1 MVNYYLV
8 LKINEEGVQT
18 MNVGIKG
25 FGAYAPERVV
35 DNAFF
40 ESYLDTSD
48 EWISQMTGIKE
59 RRWAKEDEHTSDL
72 AYKASVRAI
81 EDAGIDKEDIDMVI
95 VATSTGDHRFPTVA
109 NKLQHRLGLSKVA
122 SVDQLAACTGFMYGL
137 VTARS
142 FVLSG
147 DYKNVLVVGAD
158 KLSGITDLEDRSTAI
173 LFGDGAGAAII
184 GEVSGNRGILS
195 YELGSDG
202 IGGKYLY
209 QDQETDFIR
218 MNGREVFKFAVR
230 IMGDSSLRVVEKA
243 HLQPEDIDL
252 FVPHQAN
259 IRIMESA
266 RQRLNI
272 PKEKM
277 SVSVDK
283 YGNTSAASIPLSI
296 SEELEAGRIQDD
308 DVLVL
313 VGFGGGLTWGSLVI
327 RWGK

>member
-1 MVNYYLV
+1 
-8 LKINEEGVQT
+8 

-25 FGAYAPERVV
+25 FGAYAPDRVI
-35 DNAFF
+35 DNAYF

-59 RRWAKEDEHTSDL
+59 RRWADENQDTSDL
-72 AYKASVRAI
+72 AYEASIRAI
-81 EDAGIDKEDIDMVI
+81 EDAGIDAQDIDMVI

-109 NKLQHRLGLSKVA
+109 NMLQQRLGLGKVA
-122 SVDQLAACTGFMYGL
+122 SMDQLAACSGFMYGII
-137 VTARS
+137 TARS

-147 DYKNVLVVGAD
+147 EYQNVLVVGAD
-158 KLSGITDLEDRSTAI
+158 KLSKITDLNDRSTAI
-173 LFGDGAGAAII
+173 LFGDGAGAVII
-184 GEVSGNRGILS
+184 GEVSENRGILS

-202 IGGKYLY
+202 VGGKYLY
-209 QDQETDFIR
+209 QDQETNFIR

-230 IMGDSSLRVVEKA
+230 VMSESSQRAVEKA
-243 HLQPEDIDL
+243 NLGPDDINM
-252 FVPHQAN
+252 FIPHQAN

-266 RQRLNI
+266 RQRLNL

-283 YGNTSAASIPLSI
+283 YGNTSAASIPLSVKQ
-296 SEELEAGRIQDD
+296 ELENGSIKDD
-308 DVLVL
+308 DVVVF
-313 VGFGGGLTWGSLVI
+313 VGFGGGLTWGSIVI

>member
-1 MVNYYLV
+1 
-8 LKINEEGVQT
+8 

-25 FGAYAPERVV
+25 FGAYAPDRVV
-35 DNAFF
+35 DNAYF

-59 RRWAKEDEHTSDL
+59 RRWADADQDTSDL
-72 AYKASVRAI
+72 AYEASIRAI
-81 EDAGIDKEDIDMVI
+81 EDAGIDAQDIDMVI

-109 NKLQHRLGLSKVA
+109 NMLQQRLGLGKIA
-122 SVDQLAACTGFMYGL
+122 SMDQLAACSGFMYGI

-147 DYKNVLVVGAD
+147 EYQNVLVVGAD
-158 KLSGITDLEDRSTAI
+158 KLSKITDLNDRSTAI
-173 LFGDGAGAAII
+173 LFGDGAGAVII
-184 GEVSGNRGILS
+184 GEVSENRGILS

-202 IGGKYLY
+202 VGGKYLY
-209 QDQETDFIR
+209 QDQETNFIR

-230 IMGDSSLRVVEKA
+230 VMGESSQRAVEKA
-243 HLQPEDIDL
+243 NLGPDDINM
-252 FVPHQAN
+252 FIPHQAN

-266 RQRLNI
+266 RQRLNL

-283 YGNTSAASIPLSI
+283 FGNTSAASIPLSVKQ
-296 SEELEAGRIQDD
+296 ELENGRIKDD
-308 DVLVL
+308 DVVVF
-313 VGFGGGLTWGSLVI
+313 VGFGGGLTWGSIVI

>member
-1 MVNYYLV
+1 
-8 LKINEEGVQT
+8 

-25 FGAYAPERVV
+25 FGAYAPDRVI
-35 DNAFF
+35 DNAYF

-59 RRWAKEDEHTSDL
+59 RRWADENQDTSDL
-72 AYKASVRAI
+72 AYEASIRAI
-81 EDAGIDKEDIDMVI
+81 EDAGIDAQDIDMVI

-109 NKLQHRLGLSKVA
+109 NMLQQRLGLGKVA
-122 SVDQLAACTGFMYGL
+122 SMDQLAACSGFMYGII
-137 VTARS
+137 TARS

-147 DYKNVLVVGAD
+147 EYQNVLVVGAD
-158 KLSGITDLEDRSTAI
+158 KLSKITDLNDRSTAI
-173 LFGDGAGAAII
+173 LFGDGAGAVII
-184 GEVSGNRGILS
+184 GEVSENRGILS

-202 IGGKYLY
+202 VGGKYLY
-209 QDQETDFIR
+209 QDQETNFIR

-230 IMGDSSLRVVEKA
+230 VMGESSQRAVEKA
-243 HLQPEDIDL
+243 NLGPDDINM
-252 FVPHQAN
+252 FIPHQAN

-266 RQRLNI
+266 RQRLNL

-283 YGNTSAASIPLSI
+283 YGNTSAASIPLSVKQ
-296 SEELEAGRIQDD
+296 ELENGSIKDD
-308 DVLVL
+308 DVVVFL
-313 VGFGGGLTWGSLVI
+313 GFGGGLTWGSIVI

>member
-1 MVNYYLV
+1 
-8 LKINEEGVQT
+8 

-25 FGAYAPERVV
+25 FGAYVPERVV
-35 DNAFF
+35 DNSYF
-40 ESYLDTSD
+40 EAYLDTSD

-59 RRWAKEDEHTSDL
+59 RRWADEEQDTSHL
-72 AYKASVRAI
+72 AYEASVRAI
-81 EDAGIDKEDIDMVI
+81 EDAGIQPEDVDMVI

-109 NKLQHRLGLSKVA
+109 NMLQERLGLTKVA
-122 SVDQLAACTGFMYGL
+122 SMDQLAACTGFMYGI
-137 VTARS
+137 VTARA
-142 FVLSG
+142 FILSG
-147 DYKNVLVVGAD
+147 DYKNILVVGAD
-158 KLSGITDLEDRSTAI
+158 KLSKITDLNDRGTAI

-195 YELGSDG
+195 YEVGSDG

-209 QDQETDFIR
+209 QEQETDLIR

-230 IMGDSSLRVVEKA
+230 VMGDSSTRVVEKA
-243 HLQPEDIDL
+243 GLTADDIDM
-252 FVPHQAN
+252 FIPHQAN

-266 RQRLNI
+266 RQRLGI
-272 PKEKM
+272 PQEKM

-296 SEELEAGRIQDD
+296 GQELENGRIKDD
-308 DVLVL
+308 DILVL
-313 VGFGGGLTWGSLVI
+313 VGFGGGLTWGSVVI

>member
-1 MVNYYLV
+1 
-8 LKINEEGVQT
+8 

-25 FGAYAPERVV
+25 FGAYAPDRVI
-35 DNAFF
+35 DNAYF

-59 RRWAKEDEHTSDL
+59 RRWADENQDTSDL
-72 AYKASVRAI
+72 AYEASIRAI
-81 EDAGIDKEDIDMVI
+81 EDAGIDAQDLDMVI

-109 NKLQHRLGLSKVA
+109 NMLQQRLGLGKVA
-122 SVDQLAACTGFMYGL
+122 SMDQLAACSGFMYGII
-137 VTARS
+137 TARS

-147 DYKNVLVVGAD
+147 EYQNVLVVGAD
-158 KLSGITDLEDRSTAI
+158 KLSKITDLNDRSTAI
-173 LFGDGAGAAII
+173 LFGDGAGAVII
-184 GEVSGNRGILS
+184 GEVSENRGILS

-202 IGGKYLY
+202 VGGKYLY
-209 QDQETDFIR
+209 QDQETNFIR

-230 IMGDSSLRVVEKA
+230 VMGESSQRAVEKA
-243 HLQPEDIDL
+243 NLGPDDINM
-252 FVPHQAN
+252 FIPHQAN

-266 RQRLNI
+266 RQRLNL

-283 YGNTSAASIPLSI
+283 YGNTSAASIPLSVKQ
-296 SEELEAGRIQDD
+296 ELENGSIKDD
-308 DVLVL
+308 DVVVF
-313 VGFGGGLTWGSLVI
+313 VGFGGGLTWGSIVI

>member
-1 MVNYYLV
+1 
-8 LKINEEGVQT
+8 

-25 FGAYAPERVV
+25 FGAYAPDRVI
-35 DNAFF
+35 DNAYF

-59 RRWAKEDEHTSDL
+59 RRWADENQDTSDL
-72 AYKASVRAI
+72 AYEASIRAI
-81 EDAGIDKEDIDMVI
+81 EDAGIDAQDIDMVI

-109 NKLQHRLGLSKVA
+109 NMLQQRLGLGKVA
-122 SVDQLAACTGFMYGL
+122 SMDQLAACSGFMYGII
-137 VTARS
+137 TARS

-147 DYKNVLVVGAD
+147 EYQNVLVVGAD
-158 KLSGITDLEDRSTAI
+158 KLSKITDLNDRSTAI
-173 LFGDGAGAAII
+173 LFGDGAGAVII
-184 GEVSGNRGILS
+184 GEVSENRGILS

-202 IGGKYLY
+202 VGGKYLY
-209 QDQETDFIR
+209 QDQETNFIR

-230 IMGDSSLRVVEKA
+230 VMGESSQRSVEKA
-243 HLQPEDIDL
+243 NLGPDDINM
-252 FVPHQAN
+252 FIPHQAN

-266 RQRLNI
+266 RQRLNL

-283 YGNTSAASIPLSI
+283 YGNTSAASIPLSVKQ
-296 SEELEAGRIQDD
+296 ELENGSIKDD
-308 DVLVL
+308 DVVVF
-313 VGFGGGLTWGSLVI
+313 VGFGGGLTWGSIVI

>member
-1 MVNYYLV
+1 
-8 LKINEEGVQT
+8 

-25 FGAYAPERVV
+25 FGAYAPDRVI
-35 DNAFF
+35 DNAYF

-59 RRWAKEDEHTSDL
+59 RRWADENQDTSDL
-72 AYKASVRAI
+72 AYEASIRAI
-81 EDAGIDKEDIDMVI
+81 EDAGIDAQDIDMVI

-109 NKLQHRLGLSKVA
+109 NMLQQRLGLGKVA
-122 SVDQLAACTGFMYGL
+122 SMDQLAACSGFMYGII
-137 VTARS
+137 TARS

-147 DYKNVLVVGAD
+147 EYQNVLVVGAD
-158 KLSGITDLEDRSTAI
+158 KLSKITDLDDRSTAI
-173 LFGDGAGAAII
+173 LFGDGAGAVII
-184 GEVSGNRGILS
+184 GEVSENRGILS

-202 IGGKYLY
+202 VGGKYLY
-209 QDQETDFIR
+209 QDQETNFIR

-230 IMGDSSLRVVEKA
+230 VMGESSQRAVEKA
-243 HLQPEDIDL
+243 NLGPDDINM
-252 FVPHQAN
+252 FIPHQAN

-266 RQRLNI
+266 RQRLNL

-283 YGNTSAASIPLSI
+283 YGNTSAASIPLSVKQ
-296 SEELEAGRIQDD
+296 ELENGRIKDD
-308 DVLVL
+308 DVVVF
-313 VGFGGGLTWGSLVI
+313 VGFGGGLTWGSIVI

>member
-1 MVNYYLV
+1 
-8 LKINEEGVQT
+8 

-25 FGAYAPERVV
+25 FGAYAPDRVI
-35 DNAFF
+35 DNAYF

-59 RRWAKEDEHTSDL
+59 RRWADENQDTSDL
-72 AYKASVRAI
+72 AYEASIRAI
-81 EDAGIDKEDIDMVI
+81 EDAGIDAQDIDMVI

-109 NKLQHRLGLSKVA
+109 NMLQQRLGLGKVG
-122 SVDQLAACTGFMYGL
+122 SMDQLAACSGFMYGII
-137 VTARS
+137 TARS

-147 DYKNVLVVGAD
+147 EYQNVLVVGAD
-158 KLSGITDLEDRSTAI
+158 KLSKITDLNDRSTAI
-173 LFGDGAGAAII
+173 LFGDGAGAVII
-184 GEVSGNRGILS
+184 GEVSENRGILS

-202 IGGKYLY
+202 VGGKYLY
-209 QDQETDFIR
+209 QDQETNFIR

-230 IMGDSSLRVVEKA
+230 VMGESSQRAVEKA
-243 HLQPEDIDL
+243 NLGPDDINM
-252 FVPHQAN
+252 FIPHQAN

-266 RQRLNI
+266 RQRLNL

-283 YGNTSAASIPLSI
+283 YGNTSAASIPLSVKQ
-296 SEELEAGRIQDD
+296 ELENGSIKDD
-308 DVLVL
+308 DVVVF
-313 VGFGGGLTWGSLVI
+313 VGFGGGLTWGSIVI

>member
-1 MVNYYLV
+1 
-8 LKINEEGVQT
+8 

-25 FGAYAPERVV
+25 FGAYAPDRVI
-35 DNAFF
+35 DNAYF

-59 RRWAKEDEHTSDL
+59 RRWADENQDTSDL
-72 AYKASVRAI
+72 AYEASIRAI
-81 EDAGIDKEDIDMVI
+81 EDAGIDAQDIDMVI

-109 NKLQHRLGLSKVA
+109 NMLQQRLGLGKVA
-122 SVDQLAACTGFMYGL
+122 SMDQLAACSGFMYGII
-137 VTARS
+137 TARS

-147 DYKNVLVVGAD
+147 EYQNVLVVGAD
-158 KLSGITDLEDRSTAI
+158 KLSKITDLNDRSTAI
-173 LFGDGAGAAII
+173 LFGDGAGAVII
-184 GEVSGNRGILS
+184 GEVSENRGILS

-202 IGGKYLY
+202 VGGKYLY
-209 QDQETDFIR
+209 QDQETNFIR

-230 IMGDSSLRVVEKA
+230 VMGESSQRAVEKTN
-243 HLQPEDIDL
+243 LGPDDINM
-252 FVPHQAN
+252 FIPHQAN

-266 RQRLNI
+266 RQRLNL

-283 YGNTSAASIPLSI
+283 YGNTSAASIPLSVKQ
-296 SEELEAGRIQDD
+296 ELENGSIKDD
-308 DVLVL
+308 DVVVF
-313 VGFGGGLTWGSLVI
+313 VGFGGGLTWGSIVI

>member
-1 MVNYYLV
+1 
-8 LKINEEGVQT
+8 

-25 FGAYAPERVV
+25 FGAYAPDRVI
-35 DNAFF
+35 DNAYF

-59 RRWAKEDEHTSDL
+59 RRWADENQDTSDL
-72 AYKASVRAI
+72 AYEASIRAI
-81 EDAGIDKEDIDMVI
+81 EDAGIDAQDIDMVI

-109 NKLQHRLGLSKVA
+109 NMLQQRLGLGKVA
-122 SVDQLAACTGFMYGL
+122 SMDQLAACSGFMYGII
-137 VTARS
+137 TARS

-147 DYKNVLVVGAD
+147 EYQNVLVVGAD
-158 KLSGITDLEDRSTAI
+158 KLSKITDLNDRSTAI
-173 LFGDGAGAAII
+173 LFGDGAGAVII
-184 GEVSGNRGILS
+184 GEVSENRGILS

-202 IGGKYLY
+202 VGGKYLY
-209 QDQETDFIR
+209 QDQETNFIR

-230 IMGDSSLRVVEKA
+230 VMGESSQRAVEKA
-243 HLQPEDIDL
+243 NLGPDDINM
-252 FVPHQAN
+252 FIPHQAN

-266 RQRLNI
+266 RQRLNL

-283 YGNTSAASIPLSI
+283 YGNTSAASIPLSVKQ
-296 SEELEAGRIQDD
+296 ELENGNIKDD
-308 DVLVL
+308 DVVVF
-313 VGFGGGLTWGSLVI
+313 VGFGGGLTWGSIVI

>member
-1 MVNYYLV
+1 
-8 LKINEEGVQT
+8 

-25 FGAYAPERVV
+25 FGAYAPDRVI
-35 DNAFF
+35 DNAYF

-59 RRWAKEDEHTSDL
+59 RRWADENQDTSDL
-72 AYKASVRAI
+72 AYEASIRAI
-81 EDAGIDKEDIDMVI
+81 EDAGIDAQDIDMVI

-109 NKLQHRLGLSKVA
+109 NMLQQRLGLGKVA
-122 SVDQLAACTGFMYGL
+122 SMDQLAACSGFMYGI

-147 DYKNVLVVGAD
+147 EYQNVLVVGAD
-158 KLSGITDLEDRSTAI
+158 KLSKITDLNDRSTAI
-173 LFGDGAGAAII
+173 LFGDGAGAVII
-184 GEVSGNRGILS
+184 GEVSENRGILS

-202 IGGKYLY
+202 VGGKYLY
-209 QDQETDFIR
+209 QDQETNFIR

-230 IMGDSSLRVVEKA
+230 VMGESSQRAVEKA
-243 HLQPEDIDL
+243 NLGPDDINM
-252 FVPHQAN
+252 FIPHQAN

-266 RQRLNI
+266 RQRLNL

-283 YGNTSAASIPLSI
+283 YGNTSAASIPLSVKQ
-296 SEELEAGRIQDD
+296 ELENGRIKDG
-308 DVLVL
+308 DVVVF
-313 VGFGGGLTWGSLVI
+313 VGFGGGLTWGSIVI

>member
-1 MVNYYLV
+1 
-8 LKINEEGVQT
+8 

-25 FGAYAPERVV
+25 FGAYAPDRVI
-35 DNAFF
+35 DNAYF

-59 RRWAKEDEHTSDL
+59 RRWADENQDTSDL
-72 AYKASVRAI
+72 AYEASIRAI
-81 EDAGIDKEDIDMVI
+81 EDAGIDAQDIDMVI

-109 NKLQHRLGLSKVA
+109 NMLQQRLGLGKVA
-122 SVDQLAACTGFMYGL
+122 SMDQLAACSGFMYGII
-137 VTARS
+137 TARS

-147 DYKNVLVVGAD
+147 EYQNVLVVGAD
-158 KLSGITDLEDRSTAI
+158 KLSKITDLNDRSTAI
-173 LFGDGAGAAII
+173 LFGDGAGAVII
-184 GEVSGNRGILS
+184 GEVSENRGILS

-202 IGGKYLY
+202 VGGKYLY
-209 QDQETDFIR
+209 QDQETNFIR

-230 IMGDSSLRVVEKA
+230 VMGESSQRAVEKA
-243 HLQPEDIDL
+243 NLGPDDINM
-252 FVPHQAN
+252 FIPHQAN

-266 RQRLNI
+266 RQRLNL

-283 YGNTSAASIPLSI
+283 YGNTSAASIQLSVKQ
-296 SEELEAGRIQDD
+296 ELENGRIKDD
-308 DVLVL
+308 DVVVF
-313 VGFGGGLTWGSLVI
+313 VGFGGGLTWGSIVI

>member
-1 MVNYYLV
+1 
-8 LKINEEGVQT
+8 

-25 FGAYAPERVV
+25 FGAYAPDRVI
-35 DNAFF
+35 DNAYF

-59 RRWAKEDEHTSDL
+59 RRWADENQDTSDL
-72 AYKASVRAI
+72 AYEASIRAI
-81 EDAGIDKEDIDMVI
+81 EDAGIDAQDIDMVI

-109 NKLQHRLGLSKVA
+109 NMLQQRLGLGKVA
-122 SVDQLAACTGFMYGL
+122 SMDQLAACSGFMYGII
-137 VTARS
+137 TARL

-147 DYKNVLVVGAD
+147 EYQNVLVVGAD
-158 KLSGITDLEDRSTAI
+158 KLSKITDLNDRSTAI
-173 LFGDGAGAAII
+173 LFGDGAGAVII
-184 GEVSGNRGILS
+184 GEVSENRGILS

-202 IGGKYLY
+202 VGGKYLY
-209 QDQETDFIR
+209 QDQETNFIR

-230 IMGDSSLRVVEKA
+230 VMGESSQRAVEKA
-243 HLQPEDIDL
+243 NLGPDDINM
-252 FVPHQAN
+252 FIPHQAN

-266 RQRLNI
+266 RQRLNL

-283 YGNTSAASIPLSI
+283 YGNTSAASIPLSVKQ
-296 SEELEAGRIQDD
+296 ELENGSIKDD
-308 DVLVL
+308 DVVVF
-313 VGFGGGLTWGSLVI
+313 VGFGGGLTWGSIVI

>member
-1 MVNYYLV
+1 
-8 LKINEEGVQT
+8 

-25 FGAYAPERVV
+25 FGAYAPDRVV
-35 DNAFF
+35 DNAYF

-59 RRWAKEDEHTSDL
+59 RRWADENQDTSDL
-72 AYKASVRAI
+72 AYEASIRAI
-81 EDAGIDKEDIDMVI
+81 EDASIDVQDIDMVI

-109 NKLQHRLGLSKVA
+109 NMLQQRLGLGKVA
-122 SVDQLAACTGFMYGL
+122 SMDQLAACSGFMYGI

-147 DYKNVLVVGAD
+147 EYRNVLVVGAD
-158 KLSGITDLEDRSTAI
+158 KLSKITDLNDRSTAI
-173 LFGDGAGAAII
+173 LFGDGAGAVII
-184 GEVSGNRGILS
+184 GEVSENRGILS

-202 IGGKYLY
+202 VGGKYLY
-209 QDQETDFIR
+209 QDQETNFIR

-230 IMGDSSLRVVEKA
+230 VMGESSQRAVEKA
-243 HLQPEDIDL
+243 NLGPDDINM
-252 FVPHQAN
+252 FIPHQAN

-266 RQRLNI
+266 RQRLNL

-283 YGNTSAASIPLSI
+283 FGNTSAASIPLSVKQ
-296 SEELEAGRIQDD
+296 ELENGRIKDD
-308 DVLVL
+308 DVVVF
-313 VGFGGGLTWGSLVI
+313 VGFGGGLTWGSIVI

>member
-1 MVNYYLV
+1 
-8 LKINEEGVQT
+8 

-25 FGAYAPERVV
+25 FGAYAPDRVI
-35 DNAFF
+35 DNAYF

-59 RRWAKEDEHTSDL
+59 RRWADENQDTSDL
-72 AYKASVRAI
+72 AYEASIRAI
-81 EDAGIDKEDIDMVI
+81 EDAGIDAQDIDMVI

-109 NKLQHRLGLSKVA
+109 NMLQQRLGLGKVA
-122 SVDQLAACTGFMYGL
+122 SMDQLAACSGFIYGII
-137 VTARS
+137 TARS

-147 DYKNVLVVGAD
+147 EYQNVLVVGAD
-158 KLSGITDLEDRSTAI
+158 KLSKITDLNDRSTAI
-173 LFGDGAGAAII
+173 LFGDGAGAVII
-184 GEVSGNRGILS
+184 GEVSENRGILS

-202 IGGKYLY
+202 VGGKYLY
-209 QDQETDFIR
+209 QDQETNFIR

-230 IMGDSSLRVVEKA
+230 VMGESSQRAVEKA
-243 HLQPEDIDL
+243 NLGPDDINM
-252 FVPHQAN
+252 FIPHQAN

-266 RQRLNI
+266 RQRLNL

-283 YGNTSAASIPLSI
+283 YGNTSAASIPLSVKQ
-296 SEELEAGRIQDD
+296 ELENGSIKDD
-308 DVLVL
+308 DVVVF
-313 VGFGGGLTWGSLVI
+313 VGFGGGLTWGSIVI

>member
-1 MVNYYLV
+1 
-8 LKINEEGVQT
+8 

-25 FGAYAPERVV
+25 FGAYAPDRVV
-35 DNAFF
+35 DNAYF

-59 RRWAKEDEHTSDL
+59 RRWANEDQDTSDL
-72 AYKASVRAI
+72 AYEASVRAI
-81 EDAGIDKEDIDMVI
+81 EDAGINAQDIDMVI

-109 NKLQHRLGLSKVA
+109 NMLQQRLGLNKVA
-122 SVDQLAACTGFMYGL
+122 SMDQLAACSGFMYGI

-147 DYKNVLVVGAD
+147 EYQNVLVVGAD
-158 KLSGITDLEDRSTAI
+158 KLSKITDLNDRSTAI
-173 LFGDGAGAAII
+173 LFGDGAGAVII

-209 QDQETDFIR
+209 QDQETNFIR

-230 IMGDSSLRVVEKA
+230 VMGESSQRAVEKA
-243 HLQPEDIDL
+243 HLNAEDINM
-252 FVPHQAN
+252 FIPHQAN

-266 RQRLNI
+266 RQRLDL

-283 YGNTSAASIPLSI
+283 YGNTSAASIPLSVKQ
-296 SEELEAGRIQDD
+296 ELENGRIKDGD
-308 DVLVL
+308 IVVF
-313 VGFGGGLTWGSLVI
+313 VGFGGGLTWGSIVL

>member
-1 MVNYYLV
+1 
-8 LKINEEGVQT
+8 

-25 FGAYAPERVV
+25 FGAYALDRVV
-35 DNAFF
+35 DNAYF

-59 RRWAKEDEHTSDL
+59 RRWADENQDTSDL
-72 AYKASVRAI
+72 AYEASIRAI
-81 EDAGIDKEDIDMVI
+81 EDAGIDAQDIDMVI

-109 NKLQHRLGLSKVA
+109 NMLQQRLGLGKVA
-122 SVDQLAACTGFMYGL
+122 SMDQLAACSGFMYGII
-137 VTARS
+137 TARS

-147 DYKNVLVVGAD
+147 EYQNVLVVGAD
-158 KLSGITDLEDRSTAI
+158 KLSKITDLNDRSTAI
-173 LFGDGAGAAII
+173 LFGDGAGAVII
-184 GEVSGNRGILS
+184 GEVSENRGILS

-202 IGGKYLY
+202 VGGKYLY
-209 QDQETDFIR
+209 QDQETNFIR

-230 IMGDSSLRVVEKA
+230 VMGESSQRAVEKA
-243 HLQPEDIDL
+243 NLGPDDINM
-252 FVPHQAN
+252 FIPHQAN

-266 RQRLNI
+266 RQRLNL

-283 YGNTSAASIPLSI
+283 YGNTSAASIPLSVKQ
-296 SEELEAGRIQDD
+296 ELENGSIKDD
-308 DVLVL
+308 DVVVF
-313 VGFGGGLTWGSLVI
+313 VGFGGGLTWGSIVI

>member
-1 MVNYYLV
+1 
-8 LKINEEGVQT
+8 

-25 FGAYAPERVV
+25 FGAYAPDRVV
-35 DNAFF
+35 DNAYF

-59 RRWAKEDEHTSDL
+59 RRWANEDQDTSDL
-72 AYKASVRAI
+72 AYEASVRAI
-81 EDAGIDKEDIDMVI
+81 EDAGINAQDIDMVI

-109 NKLQHRLGLSKVA
+109 NMLQQRLGLNKVA
-122 SVDQLAACTGFMYGL
+122 SMDQLAACSGFMYGI

-147 DYKNVLVVGAD
+147 EYQNVLVVGAD
-158 KLSGITDLEDRSTAI
+158 KLSKITDLNDRSTAI
-173 LFGDGAGAAII
+173 LFGDGAGAVII

-209 QDQETDFIR
+209 QDQETNFIR

-230 IMGDSSLRVVEKA
+230 VMGESSQRVVEKA
-243 HLQPEDIDL
+243 HLNAEDINM
-252 FVPHQAN
+252 FIPHQAN

-266 RQRLNI
+266 RQRLDL

-283 YGNTSAASIPLSI
+283 YGNTSAASIPLSVKQ
-296 SEELEAGRIQDD
+296 ELENGRIKDD
-308 DVLVL
+308 DIVVF
-313 VGFGGGLTWGSLVI
+313 VGFGGGLTWGSIVL

>member
-1 MVNYYLV
+1 
-8 LKINEEGVQT
+8 

-25 FGAYAPERVV
+25 FGVYAPDRVI
-35 DNAFF
+35 DNAYF

-59 RRWAKEDEHTSDL
+59 RRWADENQDTSDL
-72 AYKASVRAI
+72 AYEASIRAI
-81 EDAGIDKEDIDMVI
+81 EDAGIDAQDIDMVI

-109 NKLQHRLGLSKVA
+109 NMLQQRLGLGKVA
-122 SVDQLAACTGFMYGL
+122 SMDQLAACSGFMYGII
-137 VTARS
+137 TARS

-147 DYKNVLVVGAD
+147 EYQNVLVVGAD
-158 KLSGITDLEDRSTAI
+158 KLSKITDLNDRSTAI
-173 LFGDGAGAAII
+173 LFGDGAGAVII
-184 GEVSGNRGILS
+184 GEVSENRGILS

-202 IGGKYLY
+202 VGGKYLY
-209 QDQETDFIR
+209 QDQETNFIR

-230 IMGDSSLRVVEKA
+230 VMGESSQRAVEKA
-243 HLQPEDIDL
+243 NLGPDDINM
-252 FVPHQAN
+252 FIPHQAN

-266 RQRLNI
+266 RQRLNL

-283 YGNTSAASIPLSI
+283 YGNTSAASIPLSVKQ
-296 SEELEAGRIQDD
+296 ELENGSIKDD
-308 DVLVL
+308 DVVVF
-313 VGFGGGLTWGSLVI
+313 VGFGGGLTWGSIVI

>member
-1 MVNYYLV
+1 
-8 LKINEEGVQT
+8 

-25 FGAYAPERVV
+25 FGAYAPDRVV
-35 DNAFF
+35 DNAYF

-59 RRWAKEDEHTSDL
+59 RRWADENQDTSDL
-72 AYKASVRAI
+72 AYEASIRAI
-81 EDAGIDKEDIDMVI
+81 EDAGIDAQDIDMVI

-109 NKLQHRLGLSKVA
+109 NMLQQRLGLGKVA
-122 SVDQLAACTGFMYGL
+122 SMDQLAACSGFMYGI

-147 DYKNVLVVGAD
+147 EYRNVLVVGAD
-158 KLSGITDLEDRSTAI
+158 KLSKITDLNDRSTAI
-173 LFGDGAGAAII
+173 LFGDGAGAVII
-184 GEVSGNRGILS
+184 GEVSENRGILS

-202 IGGKYLY
+202 VGGKYLY
-209 QDQETDFIR
+209 QDQETNFIR

-230 IMGDSSLRVVEKA
+230 VMGESSQRAVEKA
-243 HLQPEDIDL
+243 KLGPDDINM
-252 FVPHQAN
+252 FIPHQAN

-266 RQRLNI
+266 RQRLNL

-283 YGNTSAASIPLSI
+283 FGNTSAASIPLSVKQ
-296 SEELEAGRIQDD
+296 ELENGRIKDD
-308 DVLVL
+308 DVVVF
-313 VGFGGGLTWGSLVI
+313 VGFGGGLTWGSIVI

>member
-1 MVNYYLV
+1 
-8 LKINEEGVQT
+8 

-25 FGAYAPERVV
+25 FGAYAPDRVI
-35 DNAFF
+35 DNAYF

-59 RRWAKEDEHTSDL
+59 RRWADENQDTSDL
-72 AYKASVRAI
+72 SYEASIRAI
-81 EDAGIDKEDIDMVI
+81 EDAGIDAQDIDMVI

-109 NKLQHRLGLSKVA
+109 NMLQQRLGLGKVA
-122 SVDQLAACTGFMYGL
+122 SMDQLAACSGFMYGII
-137 VTARS
+137 TARS

-147 DYKNVLVVGAD
+147 EYQNVLVVGAD
-158 KLSGITDLEDRSTAI
+158 KLSKITDLNDRSTAI
-173 LFGDGAGAAII
+173 LFGDGAGAVII
-184 GEVSGNRGILS
+184 GEVSENRGILS

-202 IGGKYLY
+202 VGGKYLY
-209 QDQETDFIR
+209 QDQETNFIR

-230 IMGDSSLRVVEKA
+230 VMGESSQRAVEKA
-243 HLQPEDIDL
+243 NLGPDDINM
-252 FVPHQAN
+252 FIPHQAN

-266 RQRLNI
+266 RQRLNL

-283 YGNTSAASIPLSI
+283 YGNTSAASIPLSVKQ
-296 SEELEAGRIQDD
+296 ELENGSIKDD
-308 DVLVL
+308 DVVVF
-313 VGFGGGLTWGSLVI
+313 VGFGGGLTWGSIVI

>member
-1 MVNYYLV
+1 
-8 LKINEEGVQT
+8 

-25 FGAYAPERVV
+25 FGAYAPDRVI
-35 DNAFF
+35 DNAYF

-59 RRWAKEDEHTSDL
+59 RRWADENQDTSDL
-72 AYKASVRAI
+72 AYEASIRAI
-81 EDAGIDKEDIDMVI
+81 EDAGIDAQDIDMVI

-109 NKLQHRLGLSKVA
+109 NMLQQRLGLGKVA
-122 SVDQLAACTGFMYGL
+122 SMDQLAACSGFMYGI

-147 DYKNVLVVGAD
+147 EYQNVLVVGAD
-158 KLSGITDLEDRSTAI
+158 KLSKITDLNDRSTAI
-173 LFGDGAGAAII
+173 LFGDGAGAVII
-184 GEVSGNRGILS
+184 GEVSESRGILS

-202 IGGKYLY
+202 VGGKYLY
-209 QDQETDFIR
+209 QDQETNFIR

-230 IMGDSSLRVVEKA
+230 VMGESSQRAVEKA
-243 HLQPEDIDL
+243 NLGPDDINM
-252 FVPHQAN
+252 FIPHQAN

-266 RQRLNI
+266 RQRLNL

-283 YGNTSAASIPLSI
+283 YGNTSAASIPLSVKQ
-296 SEELEAGRIQDD
+296 ELENGRIKDD
-308 DVLVL
+308 DVVVF
-313 VGFGGGLTWGSLVI
+313 VGFGGGLTWGSIVI